1 MNKQQGSPPI
11 QMFLP
16 DEAVEMIKKY
26 GSDFPDKL
34 AFEQE
39 MTILFSDMRGFT
51 EMAESFQPHDVYTS
65 INASLAIQTRAVH
78 AHGGSVNKFLGDG
91 LLACFS
97 GSNKSER
104 ALACMLDLLAELPAR
119 EGDVDLDLL
128 PCPVGFGLHCGH
140 VLFGLLG
147 YSQRREFTVIGDVTN
162 TAARLCGVA
171 RPFQALLTKSVTLD
185 IPANIRE
192 QHCRYLSSRTFKGK
206 KHPIDIYEIIVA
218 D

>member
-1 MNKQQGSPPI
+1 MSKQQDLPPI

-16 DEAVEMIKKY
+16 DETVEMVRKY
-26 GSDFPDKL
+26 GSDIPDDL

-51 EMAESFQPHDVYTS
+51 EMAESFKPRDVYAS
-65 INASLAIQTRAVH
+65 INASIAMQTRAVH
-78 AHGGSVNKFLGDG
+78 RHGGSVNKFLGDG

-97 GSNKSER
+97 GARKSER
-104 ALACMLDLLAELPAR
+104 ALACMVELLTALPAS
-119 EGDVDLDLL
+119 EGERL

-147 YSQRREFTVIGDVTN
+147 DAQRREFTVIGDVAN

-171 RPFQALLTKSVTLD
+171 RPFQALITADVVFD
-185 IPANIRE
+185 IPDDMRA
-192 QHCRYLSSRTFKGK
+192 QYCHYLCPRTFKGK
-206 KHPIDIYEIIVA
+206 KQPIDIYEITVA
-218 D
+218 GF